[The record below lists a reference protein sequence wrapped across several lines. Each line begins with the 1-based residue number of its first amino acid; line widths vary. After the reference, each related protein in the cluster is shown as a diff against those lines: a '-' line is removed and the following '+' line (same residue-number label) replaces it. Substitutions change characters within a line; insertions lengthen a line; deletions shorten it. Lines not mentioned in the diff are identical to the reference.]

1 MPARRSSTPEPL
13 GLAAA
18 LLPVV
23 ALVGLLGLSFFLFGD
38 AAASGPNQVALVF
51 CSIVA
56 IAVAWR
62 HGHSIDDLRDAAV
75 ASVTAG
81 LPAIFILLSVG
92 ALIGTWA
99 LSGTLVAM
107 VYYGLQLLNPDYFY
121 PTACLICLVAAVS
134 IGSSW
139 TVAGTL
145 GIGLMGVAREMGLD
159 PAITAGA
166 IISGAYFGD
175 KLSPLSGTANLACA
189 AAGSDL
195 YEHFGELLRTSVPSL
210 ALALVLFWY
219 LGSPV
224 EFDPAGV
231 SARLEAAF
239 APSPIHFAPLALV
252 LALAIMRWPPFVAIF
267 LGALAGG
274 VLAVVDAPDR
284 VAAFAGA
291 DLPHGLAL
299 LKGVWAT
306 LSGGYVSATG
316 EPAIDQLLS
325 RGGMASM
332 LGTVWLILVALA
344 FGGFIERAGVLE
356 RLIGPLIAAARSA
369 GALVATLVAA
379 AFGTNLLASDQYIA
393 VVLPG
398 RMFRPAF
405 EARRARARR
414 AVAHPR
420 RLRRRDL
427 AAHSVEQL
435 RRLHGRDARRGHH
448 RLSPLRLLQSHQSAG
463 LDRLRLPRLADAAE
477 GGSEAALRRDRS
489 EGRPA
494 LKQGRAHV
502 PGTSPITLAAVRA
515 ANCTKRRN
523 AVQTNSAVSDPG
535 VSFFTQ
541 AIRSS

>member
-1 MPARRSSTPEPL
+1 VPRRPDTPLPL

-18 LLPVV
+18 LVPVA
-23 ALVGLLGLSFFLFGD
+23 ALVVLLGLSFFLFGD

-51 CSIVA
+51 CSLLA

-195 YEHFGELLRTSVPSL
+195 YEHFGESLRTSVPSL

-224 EFDPAGV
+224 EFDPAGCRRASRPPSRPRRSTSLHWRWSSRSRS
-231 SARLEAAF
+231 SAGRPSSPSFSERWRAASWPSWTRPTGSP
-239 APSPIHFAPLALV
+239 PSPGRTCP
-252 LALAIMRWPPFVAIF
+252 
-267 LGALAGG
+267 
-274 VLAVVDAPDR
+274 
-284 VAAFAGA
+284 
-291 DLPHGLAL
+291 
-299 LKGVWAT
+299 
-306 LSGGYVSATG
+306 
-316 EPAIDQLLS
+316 
-325 RGGMASM
+325 MAS
-332 LGTVWLILVALA
+332 
-344 FGGFIERAGVLE
+344 
-356 RLIGPLIAAARSA
+356 RS
-369 GALVATLVAA
+369 
-379 AFGTNLLASDQYIA
+379 
-393 VVLPG
+393 
-398 RMFRPAF
+398 
-405 EARRARARR
+405 
-414 AVAHPR
+414 
-420 RLRRRDL
+420 
-427 AAHSVEQL
+427 
-435 RRLHGRDARRGHH
+435 
-448 RLSPLRLLQSHQSAG
+448 
-463 LDRLRLPRLADAAE
+463 
-477 GGSEAALRRDRS
+477 
-489 EGRPA
+489 
-494 LKQGRAHV
+494 
-502 PGTSPITLAAVRA
+502 
-515 ANCTKRRN
+515 
-523 AVQTNSAVSDPG
+523 
-535 VSFFTQ
+535 
-541 AIRSS
+541 

>member
-1 MPARRSSTPEPL
+1 MPVRRSSTPEPL

-18 LLPVV
+18 LVPVV

-38 AAASGPNQVALVF
+38 EAASGPNQVALVF
-51 CSIVA
+51 CSILA
-56 IAVAWR
+56 ITVAWR

-81 LPAIFILLSVG
+81 LPAIFILLAVG

-99 LSGTLVAM
+99 LGGTLIAM
-107 VYYGLQLLNPDYFY
+107 VYYGLQLLSPDYFD
-121 PTACLICLVAAVS
+121 PTACLICLVVAVS

-189 AAGSDL
+189 AAGADL
-195 YEHFGELLRTSVPSL
+195 YAHFAESLRTSGPSL
-210 ALALVLFWY
+210 LIALVLFWS
-219 LGSPV
+219 LGTPV

-231 SARLEAAF
+231 TARIEAAF
-239 APSPIHFAPLALV
+239 QPSPVHFIPLALV

-274 VLAVVDAPDR
+274 VLAVVDAPER
-284 VAAFAGA
+284 VIDFAGEG
-291 DLPHGLAL
+291 LPRSLAL

-306 LSGGYVSATG
+306 LSSGYVSRAG
-316 EPAIDQLLS
+316 EPAIDQLLT

-332 LGTVWLILVALA
+332 LATVWLILVALA

-356 RLIGPLIAAARSA
+356 RLIGPLIARARSG
-369 GALVATLVAA
+369 GALVSTLVGA
-379 AFGTNLLASDQYIA
+379 AFGTNVLASDQYIA

-405 EARRARARR
+405 EARGFAPVVLSRTLGDSAAVTSPLVPWNSCGAYMAATLGVATTSYVPFAFFNLINPLVSITFAFLGLRMLRR
-414 AVAHPR
+414 A
-420 RLRRRDL
+420 
-427 AAHSVEQL
+427 
-435 RRLHGRDARRGHH
+435 
-448 RLSPLRLLQSHQSAG
+448 
-463 LDRLRLPRLADAAE
+463 
-477 GGSEAALRRDRS
+477 
-489 EGRPA
+489 
-494 LKQGRAHV
+494 
-502 PGTSPITLAAVRA
+502 AAVPEP
-515 ANCTKRRN
+515 
-523 AVQTNSAVSDPG
+523 D
-535 VSFFTQ
+535 
-541 AIRSS
+541 SSGRKADQP

>member
-195 YEHFGELLRTSVPSL
+195 YEHFGESLRTSVPSL

-252 LALAIMRWPPFVAIF
+252 LALALMRWPPFVAIF

-405 EARRARARR
+405 EARRLAPVVLSRTLGNSA
-414 AVAHPR
+414 AVT
-420 RLRRRDL
+420 
-427 AAHSVEQL
+427 
-435 RRLHGRDARRGHH
+435 
-448 RLSPLRLLQSHQSAG
+448 SPLIPWNSCGAYMAATLGVATTAYLPFAFFNLINPLVSIGFAFLG
-463 LDRLRLPRLADAAE
+463 LRMLRKV
-477 GGSEAALRRDRS
+477 EAK
-489 EGRPA
+489 P
-494 LKQGRAHV
+494 H
-502 PGTSPITLAAVRA
+502 
-515 ANCTKRRN
+515 
-523 AVQTNSAVSDPG
+523 SDVTAPKDD
-535 VSFFTQ
+535 Q
-541 AIRSS
+541 P

>member
-1 MPARRSSTPEPL
+1 MAHRPDTPKPL

-18 LLPVV
+18 LVPVV

-51 CSIVA
+51 CSILA

-99 LSGTLVAM
+99 LSGTLIAM
-107 VYYGLQLLNPDYFY
+107 VYYGLQLLSPDYFY
-121 PTACLICLVAAVS
+121 PTACLICLVVAVS

-145 GIGLMGVAREMGLD
+145 GIGLMGIAREMGLD

-195 YEHFGELLRTSVPSL
+195 YEHFGESLRTSGPSL
-210 ALALVLFWY
+210 ALALVLFWC
-219 LGSPV
+219 LGSAV
-224 EFDPAGV
+224 EFDAAGV
-231 SARLEAAF
+231 IGAHRGRLR
-239 APSPIHFAPLALV
+239 
-252 LALAIMRWPPFVAIF
+252 ALADPLRSA
-267 LGALAGG
+267 GARARARDHALAALRRHLPRRARRRRPGRRRRARPGRRLRRGG
-274 VLAVVDAPDR
+274 
-284 VAAFAGA
+284 
-291 DLPHGLAL
+291 LPHGLAL

-306 LSGGYVSATG
+306 LAGGYVSATG
-316 EPAIDQLLS
+316 EPAVDQLLS

-369 GALVATLVAA
+369 GALVATLVGA
-379 AFGTNLLASDQYIA
+379 AFGTNVLASDQYIA

-398 RMFRPAF
+398 RMFRRAF
-405 EARRARARR
+405 EARGLAPGR

-427 AAHSVEQL
+427 AAHPLEQL
-435 RRLHGRDARRGHH
+435 RRLHGRDARRRHH
-448 RLSPLRLLQSHQSAG
+448 RLPPLRLLQPHQSAG
-463 LDRLRLPRLADAAE
+463 LDRLRLPRPPDAAE
-477 GGSEAALRRDRS
+477 GKTRRRT
-489 EGRPA
+489 P
-494 LKQGRAHV
+494 
-502 PGTSPITLAAVRA
+502 T
-515 ANCTKRRN
+515 
-523 AVQTNSAVSDPG
+523 
-535 VSFFTQ
+535 
-541 AIRSS
+541 